1 MYIYIYV
8 LYILYYIYVIY
19 IYIYVKGSYT
29 KGVADDESKFL
40 KNLLIKIILPIN
52 DYNTYIYLDTIKF
65 N

>member
-1 MYIYIYV
+1 MYIYICIIYII
-8 LYILYYIYVIY
+8 LYICY

-52 DYNTYIYLDTIKF
+52 DCNTYIYLDTIKF